1 MRVTK
6 KDLALLLKDM
16 LIYIEEG
23 KSAEGRLEYHF
34 LGNDEYEVIAAQQVE
49 NEDKQGSVWFVQ

>member
-1 MRVTK
+1 MKIARKELV
-6 KDLALLLKDM
+6 LLLKDM

-23 KSAEGRLEYHF
+23 KSAEGRFEYHF
-34 LGNDEYEVIAAQQVE
+34 LGNDEYEVIAAQQTE